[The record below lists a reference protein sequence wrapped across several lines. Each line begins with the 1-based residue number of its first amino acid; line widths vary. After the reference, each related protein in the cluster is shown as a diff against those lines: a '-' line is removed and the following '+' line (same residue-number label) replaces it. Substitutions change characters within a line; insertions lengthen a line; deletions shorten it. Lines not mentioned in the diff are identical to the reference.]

1 MAIGYGELKS
11 INRSSGRSS
20 VAAAAYRAHERLTDE
35 RTGEI
40 FDFTPRQKTAIAES
54 FLIFPD
60 GEKIVDRAAL
70 WNISEAAENRKNS
83 TTAREWIGALPKE
96 ISNENQ
102 RKIAESFARFLT
114 EAHGVACDAS
124 IHRND
129 PENPHLHLLFTTRRF
144 LGGKLGEKTR
154 ELDVKGTSSQCV
166 ESMREQ
172 WQKLTN
178 EALAK
183 AGFSTAIDM
192 RSYSRQGVNKTGERK
207 RTRRQSETQKT
218 AREARRFER
227 EAQFF
232 EKEADDFEK
241 KARRRRDA
249 TKNPTVAK
257 NKTPEKSFLGEKA
270 ESNKAERCEKQ
281 KPWRA
286 GKAQIGRSSSA
297 RMTKA
302 KKVPALLKEKFPNV
316 SSVAAFKAVFKN
328 EISGFV
334 GPAAIGQA
342 SKATLPPVVSSST
355 EMGAAAGGVLPPPPG
370 LSPDAYAAW
379 IFAYKKAVS
388 VQASADAEKRQ
399 ARRLK
404 M

>member
-11 INRSSGRSS
+11 INRTSGRSS
-20 VAAAAYRAHERLTDE
+20 VAAAAYRAHEKITDE

-40 FDFTPRQKTAIAES
+40 FDFTPRQRTALAES
-54 FLIFPD
+54 FLLFPE
-60 GEKIVDRAAL
+60 GEKNIERSKL
-70 WNISEAAENRKNS
+70 WNIAEASENRKNS
-83 TTAREWIGALPKE
+83 STAREWIGALPKE
-96 ISNENQ
+96 ISNEDQ
-102 RKIAESFARFLT
+102 RKIAENFARFLT

-178 EALAK
+178 EALSK
-183 AGFSTAIDM
+183 AGFSAAIDM
-192 RSYSRQGVNKTGERK
+192 RSYSRQGVQKTGERK
-207 RTRRQSETQKT
+207 RTRRQSEAQKN
-218 AREARRFER
+218 AREARKLER
-227 EAQFF
+227 EARFI
-232 EKEADDFEK
+232 EREADDLEK
-241 KARRRRDA
+241 KAIRRRDA
-249 TKNPTVAK
+249 TKKPTVAI
-257 NKTPEKSFLGEKA
+257 NKIREKSFLGEKA
-270 ESNKAERCEKQ
+270 ESDKTERSEKQ
-281 KPWRA
+281 WRV
-286 GKAQIGRSSSA
+286 GKGQFGRSSA
-297 RMTKA
+297 VRMTKA
-302 KKVPALLKEKFPNV
+302 KKVPALLKQKFPNV
-316 SSVAAFKAVFKN
+316 SQVAAFKAVFKN
-328 EISGFV
+328 EIRDFS
-334 GPAAIGQA
+334 GPAVIGQVC
-342 SKATLPPVVSSST
+342 KATLTPAAS
-355 EMGAAAGGVLPPPPG
+355 EMGAAAGGMLPPPPG

>member
-20 VAAAAYRAHERLTDE
+20 VAAAAYRAHEKITDE

-40 FDFTPRQKTAIAES
+40 FDFTPRQRTALAES
-54 FLIFPD
+54 FLRFPE
-60 GEKIVDRAAL
+60 GEKNIDRSEL
-70 WNISEAAENRKNS
+70 WNLAEASENRRNS

-96 ISNENQ
+96 LSNADQ
-102 RKIAESFARFLT
+102 RQIAENFARFLT

-172 WQKLTN
+172 WQKITN
-178 EALAK
+178 EVLLKIGLSA
-183 AGFSTAIDM
+183 AIDM
-192 RSYSRQGVNKTGERK
+192 RSYTRQGVQKIGERK
-207 RTRRQSETQKT
+207 RTQRQSEAHKN
-218 AREARRFER
+218 AREARKFER
-227 EAQFF
+227 EAQFM

-249 TKNPTVAK
+249 TRKPTVAK
-257 NKTPEKSFLGEKA
+257 NKIPEKSFLGEKS
-270 ESNKAERCEKQ
+270 ESNKTERSEKQ
-281 KPWRA
+281 WRA
-286 GKAQIGRSSSA
+286 GKGQFGRSSSA

-342 SKATLPPVVSSST
+342 SKATLPTVASST
-355 EMGAAAGGVLPPPPG
+355 AMGAAAGGMLPPPPG

-379 IFAYKKAVS
+379 MFAYKKAVN